1 MLKKIIFLIALLAIG
16 SQLPAWL
23 ALIDMTLL
31 RELATS
37 VLIALAL
44 QPLVMHQFR

>member
-1 MLKKIIFLIALLAIG
+1 MLKNIIFLIALLVLG
-16 SQLPAWL
+16 NQLLGWL
-23 ALIDMTLL
+23 ALIDTTLL
-31 RELATS
+31 RELVTS